1 MEHSCSCK
9 ETDCPLSTCEKM
21 RRVVNH
27 YRWMQLNKKYD
38 IFMFTQFLPTTGY
51 ASRKRWAPVTFAS
64 SCSRSAATTPSS
76 ARPPSAR
83 CPSATASASTCRG
96 GGSRRMQACKE
107 GWRRW
112 GFRQKMLSTPSAM
125 YLMSVIGKS
134 GPMHTSR
141 WAIILWEW
149 KTPHSRTEARGSN
162 FKQAEGGIREAR
174 LKIINMAVVTPR

>member
-1 MEHSCSCK
+1 MMLFLLEMYKEYFTGALRTWNTPVAAKRLTALCQPVRRCAAWSTTTGGCSL
-9 ETDCPLSTCEKM
+9 T
-21 RRVVNH
+21 
-27 YRWMQLNKKYD
+27 KKYN
-38 IFMFTQFLPTTGY
+38 IFMLTQFLPTTGY

-96 GGSRRMQACKE
+96 GGSRKMPACKE
-107 GWRRW
+107 EWRRW

-134 GPMHTSR
+134 
-141 WAIILWEW
+141 
-149 KTPHSRTEARGSN
+149 
-162 FKQAEGGIREAR
+162 
-174 LKIINMAVVTPR
+174 